1 MYVFEGGKQGNWDSI
16 QLMVRENRNPK
27 IQFFNIPGHTH
38 FSVIAPLTEK
48 LADQISKG
56 SLDINEQT
64 LRGL

>member
-1 MYVFEGGKQGNWDSI
+1 
-16 QLMVRENRNPK
+16 MVRENRNPK

-48 LADQISKG
+48 LAEQISKG

-64 LRGL
+64 LKGL